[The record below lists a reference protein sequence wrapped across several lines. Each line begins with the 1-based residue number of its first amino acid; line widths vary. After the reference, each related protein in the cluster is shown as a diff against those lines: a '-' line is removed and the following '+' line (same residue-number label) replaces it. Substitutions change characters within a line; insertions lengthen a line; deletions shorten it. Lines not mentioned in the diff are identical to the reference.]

1 MEGRNPLN
9 NGRSSDDKPNS
20 DGVKPRTPTSS
31 YRKLRRELSK
41 TKLRIPHIWLRHR
54 GLEPSD
60 VFLASYPRSGVSW
73 TRFILYEILTGEE
86 AGFAA
91 VNAGIRGVGRHTLG
105 LRALPKN
112 GRLIATHEQYRKEYK
127 RAIYLVRDGR
137 DVALSEFAYTS
148 ALEFFH
154 GDLDQ
159 FLRTFLCGKISGFA
173 PWHRHVSS
181 WLDSPIAE
189 TERLMVV
196 HYEDLR
202 QNPVQGFTSIA
213 EFLGLDVDPKR
224 IQRAVTNNS
233 LEKMKKKEVA
243 EPQKAS
249 MKDRF
254 VRNGFVQ
261 GWRSKLTDQQLE
273 FIEQHAGSVLAR
285 LGYPVFSQ
293 QQAAVHSRPA
303 LQRTSSL
310 S

>member
-1 MEGRNPLN
+1 MAERSHLSSEGNP
-9 NGRSSDDKPNS
+9 NGNAARPS
-20 DGVKPRTPTSS
+20 RPTSV

-60 VFLASYPRSGVSW
+60 VFIASYPRSGVSW
-73 TRFILYEILTGEE
+73 TRFILFEILTGRE

-91 VNAGIRGVGRHTLG
+91 VNAGIRGVGRHSMG
-105 LRALPKN
+105 LRPLPEN
-112 GRLIATHEQYRKEYK
+112 GRLIATHEQYRKEYR

-137 DVALSEFAYTS
+137 DVALSEFAYTT

-154 GDLDQ
+154 GNLDE
-159 FLRTFLCGKISGFA
+159 FLQTFFCGKISAFA
-173 PWHRHVSS
+173 PWHRHVGS

-189 TERLMVV
+189 TERLLVV

-202 QNPVQGFTSIA
+202 QNPVPGFTRLA
-213 EFLGLDVDPKR
+213 EFLGVDVDQER
-224 IQRAVTNNS
+224 IQRAVANNS

-243 EPQKAS
+243 EPQRAS

-273 FIEQHAGSVLAR
+273 FIEQHAGSVLTR
-285 LGYPVFSQ
+285 LGYPVFSREQ
-293 QQAAVHSRPA
+293 PVVRTGPAVQKTASF
-303 LQRTSSL
+303 S
-310 S
+310 